1 MLSCLNMLVC
11 LFQMVQHLHSHAQ
24 MILHVLRI
32 YTVTTPHK
40 LYELRD
46 DYAVV
51 YDFQA
56 ATEATLT
63 LTSNITLIYAL
74 QVRLRFAL
82 PATLLSK

>member
-11 LFQMVQHLHSHAQ
+11 LFQMVQHLHSHSQ
-24 MILHVLRI
+24 MILHVLRV

-40 LYELRD
+40 LYELR
-46 DYAVV
+46 AVV

>member
-1 MLSCLNMLVC
+1 MGV
-11 LFQMVQHLHSHAQ
+11 
-24 MILHVLRI
+24 VLTSPT
-32 YTVTTPHK
+32 Y
-40 LYELRD
+40 